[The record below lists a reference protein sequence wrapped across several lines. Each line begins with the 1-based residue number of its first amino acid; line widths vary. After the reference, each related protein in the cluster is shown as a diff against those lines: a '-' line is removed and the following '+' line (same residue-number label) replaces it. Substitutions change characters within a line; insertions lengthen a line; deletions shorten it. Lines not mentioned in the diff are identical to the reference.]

1 MLKLINAFTENRFY
15 VVYLTGLMLFA
26 VGLPLSKT
34 AMSLALFLLAIHW
47 LVSAGFRQF
56 PSAASARGAAFW
68 VFMLIVFIHLAGLIH
83 TTDFRYA
90 FKDLRIKLPLLLLPL
105 FTITGPALSKKHLYA
120 ILKVFIITVVAG
132 SLISLYIH
140 LVKKPVDARD
150 LTPFV
155 SHIRFSMMV
164 CFSIFASLIIAF
176 RKDQLKSIRW
186 GAIVVAAWLTI
197 FLIMLESLTGVL
209 TFMLILFAIPV
220 YSFFRY
226 RKTTVKVIS
235 LLLFI
240 LFSGLTWFIVHQAK
254 SEFHPHVKFAADKLH
269 KHTPLGNPY
278 FHDTA
283 SLVNENGN
291 FIWLYVSEEEMMN
304 AWNERSQIHF
314 DSMLAPDS
322 KTGDVLMRYL
332 SSKGL
337 KKDADGVNA
346 LSDDDVQAIERGITN
361 YRYDQWS
368 GMKRR
373 LDQLKWEYWNYL
385 EGGDPLGHSLLQR
398 FELWKA
404 GWSLAGENL
413 LFGAGTGD
421 VKIKFAEKLQE
432 MGSSLAG
439 TSLRAHNQYL
449 TILVTFG
456 ITGFV
461 LFLTALLIPLI
472 INRRRIGFAGMVFLV
487 IVFISMF
494 IEDTLETQVGVSF
507 FIFFYSLMI
516 FQDVL
521 CHSGNNKP
529 ESFVDNQE
537 AIEN

>member
-1 MLKLINAFTENRFY
+1 MLKLIRALTENRFF

-26 VGLPLSKT
+26 TGLPLSKT
-34 AMSLALFLLAIHW
+34 AMSLALFLLAFHW
-47 LVSAGFRQF
+47 IVAGGFRHF
-56 PSAASARGAAFW
+56 PSVTSARGAAFW
-68 VFMLIVFIHLAGLIH
+68 VFMLIVLIHLAGLIH

-90 FKDLRIKLPLLLLPL
+90 FKDMRIKLPLLLIPL
-105 FTITGPALSKKHLYA
+105 FTLTGPALTKRHLSA
-120 ILKVFIITVVAG
+120 VIKAFIIAVVAG

-164 CFSIFASLIIAF
+164 GFSVFASLVIAF
-176 RKDQLKSIRW
+176 RKDQIMTIRW
-186 GAIVVAAWLTI
+186 IAAIVAVWLTI
-197 FLIMLESLTGVL
+197 FLIMLESLTGVV
-209 TFMLILFAIPV
+209 TFMLILFAIPI
-220 YSFFRY
+220 YWFFRY
-226 RKTTVKVIS
+226 RQTAVRVLS
-235 LLLFI
+235 LLLFL
-240 LFSGLTWFIVHQAK
+240 LFSGVTWFIINQAK
-254 SEFHPHVKFAADKLH
+254 HEFHPRVSFAANELPK
-269 KHTPLGNPY
+269 KTPLGNPY

-291 FIWLYVSEEEMMN
+291 FIWLYVSEDEMRD
-304 AWNERSQIHF
+304 AWNERSRIRF
-314 DSMLAPDS
+314 DSMHAPDS

-337 KKDADGVNA
+337 TKDAKGVNE
-346 LSDDDVQAIERGITN
+346 LSDFDVSAIERGITN

-368 GMKRR
+368 GMKKR

-398 FELWKA
+398 IELWKA
-404 GWSLAGENL
+404 GWHLAGDNL
-413 LFGAGTGD
+413 IFGVGTGD
-421 VKIKFAEKLQE
+421 VKIKFADKLQE

-456 ITGFV
+456 IAGFV
-461 LFLTALLIPLI
+461 LFLTALLLPLI
-472 INRRRIGFAGMVFLV
+472 INRRRIGFTGMVFLI

-516 FQDVL
+516 FQDIL

-529 ESFVDNQE
+529 DSFVDNQE
-537 AIEN
+537 TIEN